1 LFFRH
6 NKKLGGEKMKKILLL
21 TVIALF
27 VMMPFASFAKT
38 AVSDSDLSD
47 VTAQSGVT
55 INFQSLN
62 VQNVTMTMQSWGDSD
77 GFSGYATAGWVGA
90 AMSLAGNVVGLGGT
104 MNIDVGTTGST
115 TRLAI
120 DLPSITI
127 GAGAGLNVDQTI
139 KLGSDKLLTGTQ
151 VLGQSYMGGL
161 QATISGS
168 VQIYAH

>member
-1 LFFRH
+1 
-6 NKKLGGEKMKKILLL
+6 MKKVIFVVIL
-21 TVIALF
+21 AF
-27 VMMPFASFAKT
+27 VMMPFTSFAKT
-38 AVSDSDLSD
+38 AVSDSDLSN

-55 INFQSLN
+55 INFQSLS
-62 VQNVTMTMQSWGDSD
+62 VQNVTMSMQSWGDSD
-77 GFSGYATAGWVGA
+77 GFTGYLTAGWVGA

-104 MNIDVGTTGST
+104 MNIDVGTEAGGQ
-115 TRLAI
+115 TRLRI

-139 KLGSDKLLTGTQ
+139 KLGSDKLLGGTQ

-161 QATISGS
+161 QATISGT